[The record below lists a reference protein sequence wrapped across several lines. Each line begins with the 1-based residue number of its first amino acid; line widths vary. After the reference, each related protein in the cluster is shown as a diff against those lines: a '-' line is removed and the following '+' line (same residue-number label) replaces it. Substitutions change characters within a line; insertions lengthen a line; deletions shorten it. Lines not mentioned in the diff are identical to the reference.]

1 MRIEHQLRYD
11 VPRDQVYAML
21 GDRDFREQVCQ
32 AMHVVRADV
41 DIRSTADG
49 MDVRIDMVQHTHGV
63 PSFAKKFIG
72 DETRIIQ
79 SESWVAGEGA
89 DLTVEIPGKPG
100 HVTGRITLADE
111 GPGTVETFVGEA
123 KVSIPLIGGK
133 LEGLIQGLFVD
144 GMDTERGVGVRW
156 LART

>member
-1 MRIEHQLRYD
+1 MRIEHRLRYD

-49 MDVRIDMVQHTHGV
+49 MDVRIDMVQHTQGV

-72 DETRIIQ
+72 DETRIVQ

-100 HVTGRITLADE
+100 HVTGRITLADD
-111 GPGTVETFVGEA
+111 GAGTVETFVGEA
-123 KVSIPLIGGK
+123 KVGIPLIGGK
-133 LEGLIQGLFVD
+133 LEGLIHGLFVD
-144 GMDTERGVGVRW
+144 GMDTEQGVGVRW